1 MKIPFTNIDIQFSN
15 FDKPKPKSQS
25 ISRQI
30 TFEQQLQRVRQDATK
45 FKIAVES
52 AESVVYPNRFLLCQ
66 TYQNVV
72 LDGQIQSAMLQR
84 KMRVMASQFMLVDKA
99 GETDEEKTSL
109 LTQQWFYDFLELAME
124 SIFWGYSLI
133 EFQPI
138 VNDEFKGVEL
148 VPRIYVQP
156 ELSIV
161 KPTTASYTGV
171 NYTEKPYSNWCIGVG
186 KPKDL
191 GLLMKCAPYAIWKNN
206 AMGAWAEF
214 AEVFGTPLRM
224 GKTNVRDEDTRKNM
238 ENMMRNWGVASW
250 AVFDTDDTVELLSNT
265 RSDAFNVYDKMV
277 ERCNSEISKIILG
290 QTGTTDEKSYSGSA
304 NVHENILKVVT
315 KMDMIF
321 MTNVVNNQLLP
332 MMRNLGFQLDN
343 LSFKFD
349 ETENISL
356 IEQAKIDASFMPYY
370 NFDKKYLEQKYNIV
384 VEEKE
389 VVEEEKSVSKIAD
402 KLKNLYS

>member
-1 MKIPFTNIDIQFSN
+1 
-15 FDKPKPKSQS
+15 
-25 ISRQI
+25 
-30 TFEQQLQRVRQDATK
+30 
-45 FKIAVES
+45 
-52 AESVVYPNRFLLCQ
+52 LLCQ
-66 TYQNVV
+66 TYQNIV

-84 KMRVMASQFMLVDKA
+84 KMRVMASQFMLVDKV
-99 GETDEEKTSL
+99 GETDEEKTKL

>member
-265 RSDAFNVYDKMV
+265 RTDAFNVYDKMV